1 MAPVPKDGG
10 LLPVSRDCGM
20 SAFPMLRA
28 KRFKKVDNSDA
39 PALQRLGHEVRA
51 RLAADPSVYRLPVDD
66 LEIYGV
72 GDFLS
77 PIECERLCRMVDS
90 VARPSPTYNNNE
102 DGGRTSYSGDV
113 DPTDPFVMMIQRRID
128 DLLGIEPQLGET
140 IQGQRYQVGQEF
152 RAHFDFFNTNTSY
165 WPEETTRGG
174 QRSWTAM
181 AYLSAV
187 EEGGSTDFPR
197 LPLSVPAQP
206 GALLVWNN
214 MKVDGTPNLS
224 SLHAGTP
231 VKAGVKYV
239 MTKWYRS
246 RPWA

>member
-1 MAPVPKDGG
+1 
-10 LLPVSRDCGM
+10 
-20 SAFPMLRA
+20 MLRA

-39 PALQRLGHEVRA
+39 RALQRLGHEVRA
-51 RLAADPSVYRLPVDD
+51 RLADDPSVYRLPVDD

-72 GDFLS
+72 GEFLA
-77 PIECERLCRMVDS
+77 PTECERLCRMVDA
-90 VARPSPTYNNNE
+90 VARPSPTYNNNA

-113 DPTDPFVMMIQRRID
+113 DPTDPFVMMVQRRID
-128 DLLGIEPQLGET
+128 DLIGIDPALGET
-140 IQGQRYQVGQEF
+140 IQGQRYAVGQEF
-152 RAHFDFFNTNTSY
+152 RAHFDFFNTGTSY
-165 WPEETTRGG
+165 WPEETRRGG

-187 EEGGSTDFPR
+187 EDGGSTDFPK

-214 MKVDGTPNLS
+214 MKPDGTPNQA

-246 RPWA
+246 RPWL

>member
-1 MAPVPKDGG
+1 
-10 LLPVSRDCGM
+10 
-20 SAFPMLRA
+20 MLRA

-51 RLAADPSVYRLPVDD
+51 RLADDPSVYRLPVDD

-77 PIECERLCRMVDS
+77 PTECERLCRMVDS

-128 DLLGIEPQLGET
+128 DLLGIEPALGET

-152 RAHFDFFNTNTSY
+152 RAHFDFFNTSTSY

-214 MKVDGTPNLS
+214 MKLDGTPNQS

-231 VKAGVKYV
+231 VNAGVKYV

-246 RPWA
+246 RPWS